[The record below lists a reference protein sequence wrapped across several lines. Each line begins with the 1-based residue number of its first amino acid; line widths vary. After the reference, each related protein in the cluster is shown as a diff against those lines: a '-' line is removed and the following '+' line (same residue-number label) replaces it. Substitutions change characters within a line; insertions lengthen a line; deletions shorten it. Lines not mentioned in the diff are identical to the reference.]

1 MSPMKLT
8 SQTRRLP
15 ARPPAWGRRCQ
26 GLSLVELMIALTIGL
41 LLLAG
46 VTTLLVNSSNSRR
59 ELDKATRQLENARYA
74 QLMIGDDLSH
84 AGYYGQFF
92 TAPAPGEVGFP
103 AALPDPCST
112 SVATIEGALS
122 LHLQGYNNPTTAA
135 LPSCIDADNYQTGT
149 DILVVR
155 RVETRVTASG
165 SLVDEDLYLQSNS
178 LNYVFAAAP
187 SAAFTLKKKNGTTDA
202 DIRKFVTHIY
212 YVSPCNIPASGA
224 TCNGVSD
231 DGGRS
236 IPTLKR
242 LELTVS
248 GGAAVFEAVPIAEG
262 IENLQLDYGLDN
274 VGTADGSPDAYS
286 VPASTTDWYNA
297 VTVRV
302 NVLARDTEPTPGYTN
317 TKTYVLGATNVAAA
331 NDSYKRHA
339 YNRLVR
345 VINASSRREE

>member
-8 SQTRRLP
+8 SQTRRIP
-15 ARPPAWGRRCQ
+15 ARPPALGRRCH

-46 VTTLLVNSSNSRR
+46 VTTLLVNSSNTRR

-74 QLMIGDDLSH
+74 QLMIGDDLAH

-112 SVATIEGALS
+112 DLATIEGALS
-122 LHLQGYNNPTTAA
+122 LHIQGYNNPTTAA

-165 SLVDEDLYLQSNS
+165 SLEDGDIYLQSNS

-187 SAAFTLKKKNGTTDA
+187 SAAFTLKKKNGATDA

-212 YVSPCNIPASGA
+212 YVSPCNVPSSGA
-224 TCNGVSD
+224 TCDGATD

-248 GGAAVFEAVPIAEG
+248 GGAAEFQAVPIAEG

-302 NVLARDTEPTPGYTN
+302 NVLARDTEPTLGYTN
-317 TKTYVLGATNVAAA
+317 TKTYVLGATNVDPPD
-331 NDSYKRHA
+331 DSYKRHA
-339 YNRLVR
+339 YSRLVR
-345 VINASSRREE
+345 VINASSRREQ